1 MTTVVTKL
9 FNMVGPDVAYFGQKD
24 AQQALVIRK
33 LVRDLDMPVRIEVCP
48 TVREPDGL
56 ALSSRNAYLSP
67 EERERALGLPRRAL
81 RRRGRR
87 SPGGRR
93 GRRPG
98 AAREQLQQA
107 GIEPEYLEL
116 RSAKDLAPVERVNG
130 STLLGRGGAGGPRTF
145 DRQHDPHGGPM
156 RRTMLKS
163 KIHRATVTG
172 SDLHYVG
179 SITVDADLLEAAD
192 ILEHELVH
200 VLDIDNGARFET
212 YTIAGARGSG
222 EIKINGAAARLV
234 HTGDTVI
241 VVSYAEYEK
250 EELEMY
256 EPVVVHV
263 DADNEIITVDDA
275 VAELL
280 S

>member
-1 MTTVVTKL
+1 
-9 FNMVGPDVAYFGQKD
+9 
-24 AQQALVIRK
+24 
-33 LVRDLDMPVRIEVCP
+33 
-48 TVREPDGL
+48 
-56 ALSSRNAYLSP
+56 
-67 EERERALGLPRRAL
+67 
-81 RRRGRR
+81 
-87 SPGGRR
+87 
-93 GRRPG
+93 
-98 AAREQLQQA
+98 
-107 GIEPEYLEL
+107 
-116 RSAKDLAPVERVNG
+116 
-130 STLLGRGGAGGPRTF
+130 
-145 DRQHDPHGGPM
+145 M

-200 VLDIDNGARFET
+200 VLDVDNGARFET
-212 YTIAGARGSG
+212 YTIAGQRGSG

-241 VVSYAEYEK
+241 VVSYGEYEK

-263 DADNEIITVDDA
+263 DKDNRIVTVDDA

>member
-1 MTTVVTKL
+1 
-9 FNMVGPDVAYFGQKD
+9 
-24 AQQALVIRK
+24 
-33 LVRDLDMPVRIEVCP
+33 
-48 TVREPDGL
+48 
-56 ALSSRNAYLSP
+56 
-67 EERERALGLPRRAL
+67 
-81 RRRGRR
+81 
-87 SPGGRR
+87 
-93 GRRPG
+93 
-98 AAREQLQQA
+98 
-107 GIEPEYLEL
+107 
-116 RSAKDLAPVERVNG
+116 
-130 STLLGRGGAGGPRTF
+130 
-145 DRQHDPHGGPM
+145 
-156 RRTMLKS
+156 MLKS

-200 VLDIDNGARFET
+200 VLDVDNGARFET
-212 YTIAGARGSG
+212 YTIAGERGSG

-241 VVSYAEYEK
+241 VVSYGEYEK

-263 DADNEIITVDDA
+263 NKDNEIITVDSA